1 MMETPLTKM
10 NTCRDN
16 KNKKI
21 NLLVH
26 TKKLERE
33 LELIYREFNSVM
45 RLFYEI
51 NSLDNSSIQRK
62 RKTEIIKD
70 SNSDVVLEEQ
80 ANTKMDTELRTK
92 KKLDRE
98 INLDAKNKKTK
109 KKKRPIVWN
118 AWVIDSSS
126 ESSDSDW

>member
-80 ANTKMDTELRTK
+80 ANTKMNTELRTK